1 MRTIQ
6 EMRDKHWSG
15 VKTLWPAK
23 RSKVAVPFC
32 WEGFELNHAGFM
44 MAQCF
49 AKHGSWNEANYWLT
63 SAYKGVPQND
73 AFWNQFI

>member
-23 RSKVAVPFC
+23 RSKVAVQFC
-32 WEGFELNHAGFM
+32 WEGFKINKDALNA
-44 MAQCF
+44 
-49 AKHGSWNEANYWLT
+49 AKWFSMHGEFNLANFHLT
-63 SAYKGVPQND
+63 SAYAGGPEND
-73 AFWNQFI
+73 AFWNQF

>member
-23 RSKVAVPFC
+23 RSKVSVPFC
-32 WEGFELNHAGFM
+32 WDGFKINIYRLKDAQSYAKAGFWP
-44 MAQCF
+44 
-49 AKHGSWNEANYWLT
+49 SANYTLT
-63 SAYKGVPQND
+63 GAYKGGPEND